1 MTTILPVSS
10 ILLVTGFGL
19 ALIGLCCILLH
30 RHLLRIIIGSSLFGT
45 GLHIVIVATGYVT
58 GGTAPIIDRAL
69 GPAEPGRAIDPV
81 PSALVVTAIVI
92 GFAVTAVMLAYAIRL
107 HSARK
112 TFDIGAF
119 TESKW

>member
-1 MTTILPVSS
+1 M
-10 ILLVTGFGL
+10 
-19 ALIGLCCILLH
+19 
-30 RHLLRIIIGSSLFGT
+30 
-45 GLHIVIVATGYVT
+45 
-58 GGTAPIIDRAL
+58 
-69 GPAEPGRAIDPV
+69 AIDPI

-92 GFAVTAVMLAYAIRL
+92 GFAVTAIMLAYAVRL